1 MIIEEIFTKLAQHME
16 EGIAFHKTLAQA
28 YDFIGLCGFA
38 KCHIYH
44 WIEETKG
51 YECLLHYYST
61 HYHKLLNITP
71 AAKTDII
78 PATWYKYSTMD
89 VDINTKRQST
99 KDLMTKWIEWE
110 KQTKT
115 LYTQMYKELCDL
127 NEIAAADKIKCY
139 ILDVTDELK
148 HAEKK
153 YIKLESIDYSINT
166 IISWQQ
172 PMYRKFKK
180 QLEHL
185 YD

>member
-1 MIIEEIFTKLAQHME
+1 
-16 EGIAFHKTLAQA
+16 
-28 YDFIGLCGFA
+28 
-38 KCHIYH
+38 
-44 WIEETKG
+44 
-51 YECLLHYYST
+51 
-61 HYHKLLNITP
+61 
-71 AAKTDII
+71 
-78 PATWYKYSTMD
+78 MD